1 MADVFAMSMRLK
13 EEGAAQVKAAIDKL
27 GRSFDNATGKAQL
40 YDATVGS
47 LKDTMTGF
55 ASAFALGAVLGK
67 VIAETTDAEFA
78 TAQLNAALKSTAGAA
93 GQSAEA
99 LNRQAQALS
108 YVSRFDDDAITGAQA
123 LLLTFTKIG
132 GDTFPQATEA
142 VLNVAQ
148 AMNTDLKSAAIQ
160 VGKALNDPIQGVSAL
175 ARSGIQFTEAQK
187 EVIAKLVETN
197 KLAEAQAI
205 ILQELNVQFGGQ
217 AAAAA
222 ATFGGAIAQLNNE
235 LGNLLTLSNGSA
247 GAATRLVQLLTNAV
261 IGLNT
266 AITKLGEL
274 LPDADSKLGR
284 FIKTIAGGAG
294 SNNILFVLASLG
306 AATKNAAG
314 AAGAAT
320 GGAKAGG
327 FVSVL
332 DGIFAASEK
341 LRLELPKLAKAV
353 KTTAPVLTQVSDI
366 GIPYM
371 AQQKLPTM
379 PQTFDLA
386 PVLRVPPEA
395 TANNRSTLA
404 QYGADVLLEWGAMI
418 DNLADQMSTTL
429 ADSIGSAFEAAFA
442 TGRISEGFR
451 ALGQSM
457 LAGLGSMLQMF
468 GTKAL
473 VASQLMASLLESF
486 KTLNPKVAVAAAIG
500 LIALGGALKGAAQSA
515 FGGGGAGGN
524 VSMASVGSFG
534 GGGGGTTRLPGVTF
548 GPTASATAGS
558 LTAAAP
564 INVTIIGPNDP
575 SAQRQMQELIANAS
589 RRGNV

>member
-1 MADVFAMSMRLK
+1 
-13 EEGAAQVKAAIDKL
+13 
-27 GRSFDNATGKAQL
+27 
-40 YDATVGS
+40 
-47 LKDTMTGF
+47 
-55 ASAFALGAVLGK
+55 
-67 VIAETTDAEFA
+67 
-78 TAQLNAALKSTAGAA
+78 
-93 GQSAEA
+93 
-99 LNRQAQALS
+99 
-108 YVSRFDDDAITGAQA
+108 
-123 LLLTFTKIG
+123 
-132 GDTFPQATEA
+132 
-142 VLNVAQ
+142 
-148 AMNTDLKSAAIQ
+148 
-160 VGKALNDPIQGVSAL
+160 
-175 ARSGIQFTEAQK
+175 
-187 EVIAKLVETN
+187 
-197 KLAEAQAI
+197 
-205 ILQELNVQFGGQ
+205 
-217 AAAAA
+217 
-222 ATFGGAIAQLNNE
+222 
-235 LGNLLTLSNGSA
+235 LGNLLTLSNNNS
-247 GAATRLVQLLTNAV
+247 GAATRLVQLLTNAI

-341 LRLELPKLAKAV
+341 LRLKLPKLAKAV
-353 KTTAPVLTQVSDI
+353 KTTAPAMAQVSDI

-534 GGGGGTTRLPGVTF
+534 GGAGGATRLPGVTF